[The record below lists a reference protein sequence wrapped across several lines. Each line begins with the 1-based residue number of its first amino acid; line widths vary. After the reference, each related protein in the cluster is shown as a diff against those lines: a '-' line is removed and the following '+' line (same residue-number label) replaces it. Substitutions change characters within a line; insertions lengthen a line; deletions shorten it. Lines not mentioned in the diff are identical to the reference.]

1 MQAIINSATTTEN
14 INTKEGQTMETTTNK
29 THYTLDILTAYETA
43 VLTAYT
49 RNTSPDRISSDPDVV
64 KTMQAV
70 GQWATYA
77 VIKRIIK
84 ASAHPVVMQLQRDL
98 TADLATNAARLYT
111 LDNDHDTTYNADGD
125 AVTAYNDLHTYAPTI
140 CAATL
145 SDATDLLQTALL
157 TLWAETVRVITDRPV
172 DLASHWLTTPTAVR
186 RLRKRV
192 YIHDDPT
199 AASAWEDVQVSP
211 IQTVFRAV
219 RRDIQASRA
228 VQVNNKYVYLDDMV
242 NDPDDPDHADRVYRR
257 LDRLTASLAAD
268 DMTTDIYGDR
278 AVATYATATPTAV
291 DDADRI
297 VSVLDLTTRQSTVLA
312 YRLQGYGNKAIATRL
327 GVTENS
333 VKGAMNNIR
342 AKATAHGY
350 TPHGRKQDDSD
361 NADR

>member
-1 MQAIINSATTTEN
+1 MKTTTNSTTTEN
-14 INTKEGQTMETTTNK
+14 ITTKEGQTMQKTTATK
-29 THYTLDILTAYETA
+29 QPYTLDILTAYENA
-43 VLTAYT
+43 ILTAYNRT
-49 RNTSPDRISSDPDVV
+49 PNPDRISADPTVV
-64 KTMQAV
+64 ATMQAV

-98 TADLATNAARLYT
+98 TADLANNAARLYAI
-111 LDNDHDTTYNADGD
+111 DNDHHNTYNRNGD
-125 AVTAYNDLHTYAPTI
+125 AVTVYDDMHTYTPTL

-157 TLWAETVRVITDRPV
+157 TIWSETIRVITDRPA

-192 YIHDDPT
+192 YINDDPT
-199 AASAWEDVQVSP
+199 AATAWEEVQVSP

-228 VQVNNKYVYLDDMV
+228 VQVNNRYIYLDDMV
-242 NDPDDPDHADRVYRR
+242 NDPDDPDHVERVYRR

-278 AVATYATATPTAV
+278 AVATYATATQTAV

-297 VSVLDLTTRQSTVLA
+297 VSALNLTTRQSAVLA

-333 VKGAMNNIR
+333 VKGALYAIR
-342 AKATAHGY
+342 DKM
-350 TPHGRKQDDSD
+350 D
-361 NADR
+361 NGDRRCHHKK

>member
-1 MQAIINSATTTEN
+1 
-14 INTKEGQTMETTTNK
+14 METTTNSTTTEKINTKQREEQTMQK
-29 THYTLDILTAYETA
+29 TTATKQPYTLDILTAYETA

-49 RNTSPDRISSDPDVV
+49 RNTSPDRISTDPTVV
-64 KTMQAV
+64 ATMQAV

-77 VIKRIIK
+77 VIKRIVK

-98 TADLATNAARLYT
+98 TADIAHNAARLYAV
-111 LDNDHDTTYNADGD
+111 DNDHDIAYNADGD
-125 AVTAYNDLHTYAPTI
+125 PATVYNDLHTYTPTL

-157 TLWAETVRVITDRPV
+157 TIWSETIRVITDRPA

-199 AASAWEDVQVSP
+199 TATAWEEVQISP

-228 VQVNNKYVYLDDMV
+228 MQASNKYVYLDDMV
-242 NDPDDPDHADRVYRR
+242 NDPDDPDRAERVYRR

-312 YRLQGYGNKAIATRL
+312 YKLQGYGNKAIATRL

-333 VKGAMNNIR
+333 VKGAMNNVR

-350 TPHGRKQDDSD
+350 TPHGNKPDDTE
-361 NADR
+361 R

>member
-1 MQAIINSATTTEN
+1 MKATTTSTTTKN
-14 INTKEGQTMETTTNK
+14 ITKEGQTMQKTTAK
-29 THYTLDILTAYETA
+29 QPYTLDVLTAYETA
-43 VLTAYT
+43 VLTAYN
-49 RNTSPDRISSDPDVV
+49 RNPNPDRISADPTVV

-77 VIKRIIK
+77 TLKKVNK
-84 ASAHPVVMQLQRDL
+84 ASANPMTMRMQRDL
-98 TADLATNAARLYT
+98 TADLASNAARLYAI
-111 LDNDHDTTYNADGD
+111 DNDHDIAYNADGD
-125 AVTAYNDLHTYAPTI
+125 PATVYNDLHTYTPTL

-157 TLWAETVRVITDRPV
+157 TIWTETVGVITGRPT
-172 DLASHWLTTPTAVR
+172 DLESHWLTMPTAVR

-211 IQTVFRAV
+211 IQTVFRAI

-228 VQVNNKYVYLDDMV
+228 VQVNNKYVYLDDTV
-242 NDPDDPDHADRVYRR
+242 NDPDDPDRAERVYRR

-333 VKGAMNNIR
+333 VKGAINNIR

-350 TPHGRKQDDSD
+350 TPHGNKPDDT
-361 NADR
+361 DR

>member
-1 MQAIINSATTTEN
+1 MKAITTEN
-14 INTKEGQTMETTTNK
+14 INTKEGQTMQKTTAK
-29 THYTLDILTAYETA
+29 QPYTLDILTAYETA
-43 VLTAYT
+43 VMTAYARAPERT
-49 RNTSPDRISSDPDVV
+49 PDPDRISSDPDVV

-84 ASAHPVVMQLQRDL
+84 ASANPVAMQLQRDL
-98 TADLATNAARLYT
+98 TADLASDAARLYT
-111 LDNDHDTTYNADGD
+111 LDNDHDITYNDDGD
-125 AVTAYNDLHTYAPTI
+125 AVTVYNDLHTYAPRM

-145 SDATDLLQTALL
+145 SDASDLLQTALL
-157 TLWAETVRVITDRPV
+157 TLWAETVRVITDRPA

-199 AASAWEDVQVSP
+199 AATAWEEVQVSP

-242 NDPDDPDHADRVYRR
+242 TDPDDPDHADRVYRR

-350 TPHGRKQDDSD
+350 TPHGNKPDDSD
-361 NADR
+361 SADR

>member
-1 MQAIINSATTTEN
+1 MKAITTTEN
-14 INTKEGQTMETTTNK
+14 INTKEGQTMKTTTNK
-29 THYTLDILTAYETA
+29 TPYTLDILTAYENA
-43 VLTAYT
+43 VMTAYART
-49 RNTSPDRISSDPDVV
+49 PDPDRISSDPDVV

-77 VIKRIIK
+77 TIKKIVK
-84 ASAHPVVMQLQRDL
+84 ASAHPVAMQLQRDL

-125 AVTAYNDLHTYAPTI
+125 AVTVYNDLHTYAPTI

-199 AASAWEDVQVSP
+199 AASAWEEVQVSP

-242 NDPDDPDHADRVYRR
+242 NDPDDPDHVERVYRR

-268 DMTTDIYGDR
+268 DLTTDIYGDR
-278 AVATYATATPTAV
+278 VVATYATTTPTAV

-297 VSVLDLTTRQSTVLA
+297 VSALNLSTRQAAVLA

-333 VKGAMNNIR
+333 VKGALYAIR
-342 AKATAHGY
+342 EKM
-350 TPHGRKQDDSD
+350 D
-361 NADR
+361 NGDRRCHHKK